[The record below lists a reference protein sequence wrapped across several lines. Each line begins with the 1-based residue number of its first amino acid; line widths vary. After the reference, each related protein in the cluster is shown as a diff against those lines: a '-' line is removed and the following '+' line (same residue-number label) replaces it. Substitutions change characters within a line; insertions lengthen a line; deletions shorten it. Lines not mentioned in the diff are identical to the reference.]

1 MKWYKHISDSLDDP
15 FIFDLMTE
23 FRSDGYVV
31 FFGILEI
38 YSREFSP
45 ENQWKLVVSLS
56 YLHQKLRVSPSKVK
70 KILSKIYKWEINY
83 SVNQVSIFIPKFSEL
98 MDEWTQRKLGS
109 CSGVAREILI
119 HDKDKDKDK
128 DKEANTNLDDLE
140 YPPFETE
147 TLKPEKEKVALVEK
161 LKTTAGDENFTELQ
175 ELVKQ
180 VKNKHP
186 RLPIDT
192 WYGKNRKAHPK
203 AILHVLK
210 SLLKNGDNAEYPY
223 SYLQKALDVENGKY
237 NASDFDRE
245 QVVLKKPIPGE
256 MQRLGQIMA
265 QVGV

>member
-15 FIFDLMTE
+15 FIFDLMSE

-56 YLHQKLRVSPSKVK
+56 YLHQKLRVSPLKVK

-109 CSGVAREILI
+109 CSGVAREILT

-128 DKEANTNLDDLE
+128 DKLLLDSSKKKFEKKSEIGSQENLR
-140 YPPFETE
+140 FQ
-147 TLKPEKEKVALVEK
+147 K
-161 LKTTAGDENFTELQ
+161 LD
-175 ELVKQ
+175 
-180 VKNKHP
+180 
-186 RLPIDT
+186 
-192 WYGKNRKAHPK
+192 GKGRHR
-203 AILHVLK
+203 II
-210 SLLKNGDNAEYPY
+210 
-223 SYLQKALDVENGKY
+223 
-237 NASDFDRE
+237 F
-245 QVVLKKPIPGE
+245 
-256 MQRLGQIMA
+256 
-265 QVGV
+265 